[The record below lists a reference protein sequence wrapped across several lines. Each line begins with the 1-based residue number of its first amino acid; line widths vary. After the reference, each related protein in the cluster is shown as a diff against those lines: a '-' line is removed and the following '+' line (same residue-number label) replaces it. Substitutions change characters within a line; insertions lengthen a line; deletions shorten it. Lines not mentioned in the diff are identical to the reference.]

1 MGGTQEVDMS
11 TRIPRW
17 LVVGGLS
24 LLPATALAAAA
35 AQAQGFCPLAA
46 CGWLFGC
53 GG

>member
-1 MGGTQEVDMS
+1 MGSTQEVSMT

-17 LVVGGLS
+17 LTIAGLS

-35 AQAQGFCPLAA
+35 AQAQGLCPLSM